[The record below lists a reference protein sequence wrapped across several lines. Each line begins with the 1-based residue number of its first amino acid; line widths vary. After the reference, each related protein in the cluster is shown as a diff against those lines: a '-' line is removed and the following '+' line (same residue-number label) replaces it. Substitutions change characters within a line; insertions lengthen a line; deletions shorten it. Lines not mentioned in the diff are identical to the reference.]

1 MIYFARRISKS
12 GRTLSVENFRLNQ
25 LQDLVLSGETR
36 KESWRRKQLN
46 SLSNLLDNHQQEI
59 LNALNKDLRK
69 PPTEAFFE
77 IIAIKQEIKLAQT
90 NLSNWMKARQINVP
104 ISLRP
109 AKAFVQPDPLGCV
122 LIIGP
127 WNYPFSLTLQ
137 PLVGALAAGNTAV
150 LKPSEHAPHVSNLI
164 KKLIEK
170 YFEPNVTQV
179 IEGDGDIAAHLI
191 TQKFDHIFFTGGENI
206 GKKVMQAAANNLTPI
221 TLELGGKSPA
231 IVIDGANLEVTAKR
245 IIWGKSLN
253 AGQTCIAPDHLLVKQ
268 ELFDSLISNLK
279 KSINNFYGNTPLDSK
294 HLGSII
300 NQRQFNRIKNLLKQA
315 NNNGQIIYGGE
326 SNESEKRISPT
337 LIKIENR
344 NDPLMQEEL
353 FGPLLPILCIKN
365 LDEAISDFKFLPKPL
380 ALYLFGGAE
389 KEQEKILSMTSSG
402 GVCFNDV
409 VLQAGIPDLPF
420 GGVGASGM
428 GKYHGKAGFDNFTH
442 YKSILKRPFWLDLN
456 FRYPPYKLEL
466 SLLKK
471 LIG

>member
-1 MIYFARRISKS
+1 MLEEKNLE
-12 GRTLSVENFRLNQ
+12 RTLSLEKFGLTQ

-36 KESWRRKQLN
+36 REAWRRKQLN
-46 SLSNLLDNHQQEI
+46 ALSNLLENHEQEI
-59 LNALNKDLRK
+59 LNALSKDLRK

-77 IIAIKQEIKLAQT
+77 IIAIKQEIKLAQKK
-90 NLSNWMKARQINVP
+90 LSNWMEEKQISVP
-104 ISLRP
+104 VSLRP
-109 AKAFVQPDPLGCV
+109 AKAFIQPDPLGCV

-137 PLVGALAAGNTAV
+137 PLVAALAAGNTAV
-150 LKPSEHAPHVSNLI
+150 LKPSEHAPNVSSLI

-170 YFEPNVTQV
+170 YFQPNITTV
-179 IEGDGDIAAHLI
+179 IEGDGNIAANLM

-206 GKKVMQAAANNLTPI
+206 GKKVMEAAAKKLTPI

-231 IVIDGANLEVTAKR
+231 IVIDGANLEVTARR

-253 AGQTCIAPDHLLVKQ
+253 AGQTCIAPDHLLVEHK
-268 ELFDSLISNLK
+268 LFNSLISNLK
-279 KSINNFYGNTPLDSK
+279 KSINDFYGNTPLNSK

-300 NQRQFNRIKNLLKQA
+300 NQSQFNRLNNLLKQA
-315 NNNGQIIYGGE
+315 KNNDQIIYGGE
-326 SNESEKRISPT
+326 CNESEKRISPT

-344 NDPLMQEEL
+344 KDPLMKEEL
-353 FGPLLPILCIKN
+353 FGPLLPILCIQN
-365 LDEAISDFKFLPKPL
+365 LNEVITDFKSLPKPL
-380 ALYLFGGAE
+380 ALYLFGGKE
-389 KEQEKILSMTSSG
+389 KEQKRILSMTSSG

-420 GGVGASGM
+420 GGVGSSGM
-428 GKYHGKAGFDNFTH
+428 GKYHGKSGFDNFTH

-456 FRYPPYKLEL
+456 FRYPPYKLDL

>member
-1 MIYFARRISKS
+1 MS
-12 GRTLSVENFRLNQ
+12 LENFGLNK

-36 KESWRRKQLN
+36 QERWRRKQLN
-46 SLSNLLDNHQQEI
+46 ALSNLLENHQQEI
-59 LNALNKDLRK
+59 LNALSEDLRK

-77 IIAIKQEIKLAQT
+77 IIAVKQEIKLAQK
-90 NLSNWMKARQINVP
+90 NLSKWMQAKPINVP

-109 AKAFVQPDPLGCV
+109 AKAFVQPDPLGCI

-137 PLVGALAAGNTAV
+137 PLVAALSSGNTAV
-150 LKPSEHAPHVSNLI
+150 LKPSEHAPNVSNLI

-170 YFEPNVTQV
+170 YFQPNITRV
-179 IEGDGDIAAHLI
+179 IEGDGNIAANLMTH
-191 TQKFDHIFFTGGENI
+191 TFDHVFFTGGENI
-206 GKKVMQAAANNLTPI
+206 GKKVMEAAAKNLTPI

-231 IVIDGANLEVTAKR
+231 IVIDGANLEVTARR

-253 AGQTCIAPDHLLVKQ
+253 AGQTCIAPDHLLVEHK
-268 ELFDSLISNLK
+268 LFDTLISNLK
-279 KSINNFYGNTPLDSK
+279 TSINDFYGNNPLISK

-300 NQRQFNRIKNLLKQA
+300 NQNQFNRLNNLLNQA
-315 NNNGQIIYGGE
+315 KKNGQIIYGGDC
-326 SNESEKRISPT
+326 NESEKRISPT
-337 LIKIENR
+337 LIKIESR
-344 NDPLMQEEL
+344 KDQLMKEEL

-365 LDEAISDFKFLPKPL
+365 LDEAISDFKSLPKPL
-380 ALYLFGGAE
+380 ALYLFGGKE
-389 KEQEKILSMTSSG
+389 KEQKRILSMTSSG

-420 GGVGASGM
+420 GGVGSSGM

-456 FRYPPYKLEL
+456 FRYPPYKLDL
-466 SLLKK
+466 SLLNK

>member
-1 MIYFARRISKS
+1 MTIEDF
-12 GRTLSVENFRLNQ
+12 ELNQ

-36 KESWRRKQLN
+36 HKKWRRNQLN
-46 SLSNLLDNHQQEI
+46 TLSNILENHEEEI
-59 LNALNKDLRK
+59 LNALSEDLRK
-69 PPTEAFFE
+69 PPTEALFE
-77 IIAIKQEIKLAQT
+77 IIAVKQEIKLAQRS
-90 NLSNWMKARQINVP
+90 LSNWMKAKQINVP
-104 ISLRP
+104 VSLRP
-109 AKAFVQPDPLGCV
+109 AKAFVQPDPLGCI

-150 LKPSEHAPHVSNLI
+150 LKPSEHAPNVSTLI
-164 KKLIEK
+164 KKLVEK
-170 YFEPNVTQV
+170 YFRSDIIQV
-179 IEGDGDIAAHLI
+179 FEGDGNIAAELL
-191 TQKFDHIFFTGGENI
+191 TQKFDHVFFTGGENI
-206 GKKVMQAAANNLTPI
+206 GKKVMEAASKNLTSI

-231 IVIDGANLEVTAKR
+231 IVIDGANLEVTARR
-245 IIWGKSLN
+245 IVWGKSLN
-253 AGQTCIAPDHLLVKQ
+253 AGQTCIAPDHLLVEHK
-268 ELFDSLISNLK
+268 LFDSLICSLK
-279 KSINNFYGNTPLDSK
+279 KSINDFYGNTPIDSK

-300 NQRQFNRIKNLLKQA
+300 NQRQFNRLNNLIKQA
-315 NNNGQIIYGGE
+315 KNNDQIIYGGKC
-326 SNESEKRISPT
+326 NESERRISPT

-344 NDPLMQEEL
+344 NDQLMKEEL

-365 LDEAISDFKFLPKPL
+365 LDEAISDFKSLPKPL
-380 ALYLFGGAE
+380 ALYLFGGSE

-409 VLQAGIPDLPF
+409 VLQAGIPELPF
-420 GGVGASGM
+420 GGVGSSGM

-456 FRYPPYKLEL
+456 FRYPPYKLDL

>member
-1 MIYFARRISKS
+1 MS
-12 GRTLSVENFRLNQ
+12 LENFGLNQ
-25 LQDLVLSGETR
+25 LQELVLSGETR
-36 KESWRRKQLN
+36 KEKWRRNQLN
-46 SLSNLLDNHQQEI
+46 ALSNLLENHQQEI
-59 LNALNKDLRK
+59 LNALKEDLRK
-69 PPTEAFFE
+69 PPTEALFE
-77 IIAIKQEIKLAQT
+77 IIAIKQEIKLAQK
-90 NLSNWMKARQINVP
+90 NLSNWMQSKQINVP
-104 ISLRP
+104 VSLRP
-109 AKAFVQPDPLGCV
+109 AKAFVQADPLGCI

-137 PLVGALAAGNTAV
+137 PLVGAFAAGNTAV
-150 LKPSEHAPHVSNLI
+150 LKPSEHAPNVSSLI

-170 YFEPNVTQV
+170 YFNQNITQV
-179 IEGDGDIAAHLI
+179 FEGDGNIAAELI

-206 GKKVMQAAANNLTPI
+206 GKKVMKAAATNLTPI

-253 AGQTCIAPDHLLVKQ
+253 AGQTCIAPDHLLVEHK
-268 ELFDSLISNLK
+268 LFDSLIFNLK
-279 KSINNFYGNTPLDSK
+279 KSINDFYGDNPLGSK

-300 NQRQFNRIKNLLKQA
+300 NQNQFNRLNNLLKQA
-315 NNNGQIIYGGE
+315 KNNGQVIFGGKI
-326 SNESEKRISPT
+326 NESEKRISPT

-344 NDPLMQEEL
+344 KDQLMQEEL

-365 LDEAISDFKFLPKPL
+365 LEETISDLKSLPKPL
-380 ALYLFGGAE
+380 AIYLFGGKA
-389 KEQEKILSMTSSG
+389 KEQDKILTNTYSG

-409 VLQAGIPDLPF
+409 VLQAGIPELPF
-420 GGVGASGM
+420 GGIGASGM
-428 GKYHGKAGFDNFTH
+428 GKYHGKASFDNFTH

-456 FRYPPYKLEL
+456 FRYPPYNLDL